1 MLAPGEGWKQQ
12 RRFALTTLRSF
23 GVGKRSFESCIAEEA
38 EFLIQE
44 IIDLKDASFDPR
56 SFFTNATSNII
67 CSVVFGKRYGYSDSN
82 FKYLLKLLDEN
93 VQLFGAGG
101 AQLFFPTARYLQ
113 PSLYKKLTDNMSNL
127 LQFITG
133 VINQHKSSRDPDNP
147 NDYIDV
153 YLNEI
158 ETSQGSGSA
167 EYFNNKNMMQI
178 IIVLFGAGT
187 ETTATTLRWAVK
199 YMMAYPEI
207 QKRVQQEIDSVVGRN
222 RFPR

>member
-1 MLAPGEGWKQQ
+1 M
-12 RRFALTTLRSF
+12 RSF

-56 SFFTNATSNII
+56 SLFTNATSNLI
-67 CSVVFGKRYGYSDSN
+67 CSVVFRKRYGYSDSD
-82 FKYLLKLLDEN
+82 FKYLLTLIDEN
-93 VQLFGAGG
+93 VKIAGAGG
-101 AQLFFPTARYLQ
+101 VQFFFPIARYLQ
-113 PSLYKKLTDNMSNL
+113 PGHFKQLKGNIDSILKFLRGIAK
-127 LQFITG
+127 
-133 VINQHKSSRDPDNP
+133 QHELSHDADNP

-158 ETSQGSGSA
+158 KASQGSDAA
-167 EYFNNKNMMQI
+167 EHFNNKNMLQA
-178 IIVLFGAGT
+178 IVTLFGAGS

-207 QKRVQQEIDSVVGRN
+207 QKKVQQEIDSVVGRN